1 MAKIVFCED
10 SPLIQKLI
18 GLALRSTA
26 HEGHIA
32 ADGAEGLALI
42 ERERP
47 DLVFT
52 DVSMPNLDGYEL
64 TDALKARPDL
74 AHIPV
79 IIMTASDDPEQL
91 DEGLQHGAV
100 GHFAKPFVA
109 AALREKVDELTGET
123 RSGRSG

>member
-26 HEGHIA
+26 HEVFIA
-32 ADGAEGLALI
+32 ADGAEGLTLI

-109 AALREKVDELTGET
+109 AVLRAKVDELVAPPQAPNPG
-123 RSGRSG
+123 